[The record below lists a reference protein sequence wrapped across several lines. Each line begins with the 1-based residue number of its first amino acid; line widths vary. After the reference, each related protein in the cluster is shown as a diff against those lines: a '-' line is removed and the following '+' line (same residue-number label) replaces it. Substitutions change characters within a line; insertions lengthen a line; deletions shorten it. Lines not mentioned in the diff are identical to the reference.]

1 MKFSEFRRDY
11 SVSGLFANELES
23 EKRDTEWLANHQAEL
38 LKENYVSRRRKSR
51 STLEENSEGEETEE
65 TNPKIR
71 RKWKPRRKR
80 KFKRSLFGAIKG
92 ATSSFINTTK
102 DISNMVVNE
111 SAKEANMILESLK
124 EESPIKKEENNV
136 SINATDLEQEN
147 ATPKNVIEQ
156 NVTQENEKM
165 KLEKADEKKEKTLE
179 LSTLHVPTDISVTT
193 ETPKYNIGSDFVTLI
208 KKFFKEIMDR
218 IDNQL
223 QYQRKQM
230 GNEQKETVPQEE
242 KEQSKKEE
250 DVKNVRKQERKK
262 GEENEENEEKEKDKK
277 KEVKDTKK
285 KKKKEDDTEENE
297 EEEEE
302 EEEEEKDEG
311 EEGEEKKEKKEM
323 KDTKKKK
330 KKEEGTEK
338 NEENEEDEEEEE
350 KGEKGEEKKEVK
362 NTKKKKKK
370 EEEDT
375 KENEEEEEEE
385 EKGEKGEEKKELK
398 NTKKKKKE
406 EDTKGNER
414 EKENEKE
421 DEEKDEKKNDK
432 KSKRKKKKKEE
443 VDEDEEEEEKEE
455 DKKKK
460 EKGKRREKN
469 EKKRKGKEENEDNED
484 DLKKS
489 KNDGSVL
496 SSSDIKWFKIIPDV
510 PSPIEIKN
518 IIDDK
523 IFPWKTL
530 TTKQYIKEV
539 LNQDGSNNKHTTKE
553 KFKLNFFYMKN
564 PSKQQ
569 TDDKE
574 KLQNSLNLYGLKK
587 KLENHEEDNESKL
600 CELIKQDIDEFQKN
614 DINENAIVDY
624 VITLN

>member
-147 ATPKNVIEQ
+147 ATLKNVIEQ

-179 LSTLHVPTDISVTT
+179 LSTPHVPTDISVTT
-193 ETPKYNIGSDFVTLI
+193 ETPKNNIGSDFVTDLI
-208 KKFFKEIMDR
+208 KKFVKEIMDR
-218 IDNQL
+218 IENLL

-230 GNEQKETVPQEE
+230 ENEQKETEEE

-250 DVKNVRKQERKK
+250 DVKN
-262 GEENEENEEKEKDKK
+262 
-277 KEVKDTKK
+277 
-285 KKKKEDDTEENE
+285 
-297 EEEEE
+297 
-302 EEEEEKDEG
+302 
-311 EEGEEKKEKKEM
+311 
-323 KDTKKKK
+323 
-330 KKEEGTEK
+330 
-338 NEENEEDEEEEE
+338 
-350 KGEKGEEKKEVK
+350 
-362 NTKKKKKK
+362 
-370 EEEDT
+370 
-375 KENEEEEEEE
+375 
-385 EKGEKGEEKKELK
+385 
-398 NTKKKKKE
+398 
-406 EDTKGNER
+406 
-414 EKENEKE
+414 
-421 DEEKDEKKNDK
+421 
-432 KSKRKKKKKEE
+432 
-443 VDEDEEEEEKEE
+443 
-455 DKKKK
+455 
-460 EKGKRREKN
+460 
-469 EKKRKGKEENEDNED
+469 
-484 DLKKS
+484 
-489 KNDGSVL
+489 DGS
-496 SSSDIKWFKIIPDV
+496 
-510 PSPIEIKN
+510 
-518 IIDDK
+518 
-523 IFPWKTL
+523 
-530 TTKQYIKEV
+530 YH
-539 LNQDGSNNKHTTKE
+539 NKHTMKE
-553 KFKLNFFYMKN
+553 KLKLNFFYMKN
-564 PSKQQ
+564 PNKQQ

-574 KLQNSLNLYGLKK
+574 KLQNSFNLYDLKK
-587 KLENHEEDNESKL
+587 KLENREEDNESKL

-614 DINENAIVDY
+614 DINENAVVDY